1 MLKYTKAQEDEL
13 TTIYGAVHGASDE
26 AFDARDSCITWFMHK
41 HGKTKR
47 SVISKLSKLQI
58 YVARPKTSKV
68 IDGKPTTKKEMCRS
82 FALKVGMN
90 IEELEGL
97 DKCPKLTIQ
106 NLLRR
111 FS

>member
-13 TTIYGAVHGASDE
+13 TTVYPALNTHDE
-26 AFDARDSCITWFMHK
+26 RDEYIERFMIK
-41 HGKTKR
+41 HAKTKR
-47 SVISKLSKLQI
+47 SVISKLSKLGI
-58 YVARPKTSKV
+58 YKARPKTSKV
-68 IDGKPTTKKEMCRS
+68 IEGKPTTKKEMCRA

-97 DKCPKLTIQ
+97 DKCPKLTLQ
-106 NLLRR
+106 NLIRR